1 MLNPPKKM
9 AQKPEEE
16 KVPETREEEVISMSP
31 KGSVGVGDV
40 VFGADLDHL
49 MNQLV
54 DFMHICMDKSKS
66 NCLFQLRAQEGQT
79 IKEEILR
86 TMINDD

>member
-9 AQKPEEE
+9 PQKPEEE
-16 KVPETREEEVISMSP
+16 KVPETREEEVVSMSP
-31 KGSVGVGDV
+31 KGSVGVGDIF
-40 VFGADLDHL
+40 FGADLDHL
-49 MNQLV
+49 MN
-54 DFMHICMDKSKS
+54 FMHICIDKSKS

-79 IKEEILR
+79 IKEETLH